1 MRDLRRYA
9 QATNIRLFVGFLILL
24 FLVGDGLIAV
34 FWGWETALMGVG
46 CILLGLAPLF
56 LTAVILWGIEWFV
69 KKKQDI

>member
-9 QATNIRLFVGFLILL
+9 QATNIRLFMGFLILL

-34 FWGWETALMGVG
+34 FWGWGTALMGVG
-46 CILLGLAPLF
+46 CILIGLAPLF
-56 LTAVILWGIEWFV
+56 LTALILWAIEWFV